1 MIIFWCFFYTQIRFS
16 NVALLTCFQRDNAN
30 NQTWLTFYW
39 ATPYMTK
46 QSGYKTG
53 NEAAMCPRVDTL
65 QLPASLG
72 KLQSPELRL
81 TNVCAINYCRHCRF
95 ERAHSCNC
103 GRLLAPLWS
112 IKLKTSNM
120 LFRLWCCN
128 PCSTIRNV
136 CACATHVY
144 RRLNKNVIYYNCKLT
159 TIVNFRKKLNFK
171 TCSTT
176 CQFTSKVSVPYISHV
191 TPTLVVLSRTVW
203 FNFDDCHICWSD
215 NEYRKKTIG

>member
-53 NEAAMCPRVDTL
+53 NEAAMCPGVDTL

-81 TNVCAINYCRHCRF
+81 TNVCNKLLSTLSL
-95 ERAHSCNC
+95 RACTFVQLWPFVS
-103 GRLLAPLWS
+103 PL
-112 IKLKTSNM
+112 M
-120 LFRLWCCN
+120 
-128 PCSTIRNV
+128 V
-136 CACATHVY
+136 
-144 RRLNKNVIYYNCKLT
+144 NKAQNQQYVI
-159 TIVNFRKKLNFK
+159 
-171 TCSTT
+171 
-176 CQFTSKVSVPYISHV
+176 P
-191 TPTLVVLSRTVW
+191 PLVL
-203 FNFDDCHICWSD
+203 
-215 NEYRKKTIG
+215 